1 MDIKVIN
8 EENEFINENQEK
20 LPGLE
25 CATLNFI
32 KDYLVAFSEFIKG
45 EFRNLF
51 FRKLFHRL
59 HPQHQYLF
67 GSQSVGLFEEFLPV
81 TEINTTKV

>member
-1 MDIKVIN
+1 VELGTEVIIKTPELKEMDIKVIN

-45 EFRNLF
+45 E
-51 FRKLFHRL
+51 
-59 HPQHQYLF
+59 P
-67 GSQSVGLFEEFLPV
+67 
-81 TEINTTKV
+81 T

>member
-1 MDIKVIN
+1 MEQLEALKYRENTESN
-8 EENEFINENQEK
+8 ESQK

-45 EFRNLF
+45 ILILN
-51 FRKLFHRL
+51 
-59 HPQHQYLF
+59 
-67 GSQSVGLFEEFLPV
+67 
-81 TEINTTKV
+81 N